1 MKDINLEINRL
12 EAIKYEVD
20 RLEMIRKNFR
30 YPLNFISQAKYDEIA
45 DNDELNEDD
54 FYYIVE
60 PEIGQ
65 YMKGYM
71 DIERKDY
78 R

>member
-1 MKDINLEINRL
+1 MKDINLEINKL

-20 RLEMIRKNFR
+20 RLEMVRKNFR
-30 YPLNFISQAKYDEIA
+30 YPLNFISQVKYDELA
-45 DNDELNEDD
+45 ANNELNLDD

-65 YMKGYM
+65 YMENYM
-71 DIERKDY
+71 DIERF
-78 R
+78 

>member
-1 MKDINLEINRL
+1 MKDINQEINRL

-20 RLEMIRKNFR
+20 RLKMVRKNFR
-30 YPLNFISQAKYDEIA
+30 YPLNFISQVKYDELA
-45 DNDELNEDD
+45 DNDELNKDD

-65 YMKGYM
+65 YIEGYM

>member
-20 RLEMIRKNFR
+20 RLEMMRKNFR
-30 YPLNFISQAKYDEIA
+30 YPLNFISQAKYDELTA
-45 DNDELNEDD
+45 NNKLNRDD

-65 YMKGYM
+65 YMESYM
-71 DIERKDY
+71 DIER
-78 R
+78 RF